1 MLFATLFISLLASV
15 SALPTPAESSVFR
28 VLATTQMEAASM
40 PQAPPPSPIDEA
52 TEESTSSPTPTASPE
67 PSPHPAAEPQ
77 LVAFDSCPIPEGGS
91 SPAGV
96 VNNITVSPCSRSS
109 DSEPCHFHYGQ
120 NYTIDISYTSYL
132 NSELPRSGLSARD
145 DSTDPSTQYPYSG
158 QTFDSCAYTDC
169 PVQAGE
175 TSVFSYRFNT
185 LLSPF
190 NYLTF
195 NMTQSIEGPSLFCAG
210 FDAQFVD
217 TEGEEAAPKTK
228 TIKNPKKAE
237 QPLDPEARR

>member
-28 VLATTQMEAASM
+28 VLATTQMEAAAM
-40 PQAPPPSPIDEA
+40 PQAPPPTPEEVVEA
-52 TEESTSSPTPTASPE
+52 DTTSPTPA
-67 PSPHPAAEPQ
+67 SPHPAAEPQ
-77 LVAFDSCPIPEGGS
+77 LVAFDACPIPEGGS

-96 VNNITVSPCSRSS
+96 VNNITISPCSRSS
-109 DSEPCHFHYGQ
+109 ESEPCHFHYGQ

-169 PVQAGE
+169 PIQAGE
-175 TSVFSYRFNT
+175 TSIFSYEFNT
-185 LLSPF
+185 LLSVSNF
-190 NYLTF
+190 
-195 NMTQSIEGPSLFCAG
+195 SSL
-210 FDAQFVD
+210 
-217 TEGEEAAPKTK
+217 
-228 TIKNPKKAE
+228 N
-237 QPLDPEARR
+237 LDQNEN